1 MKLAL
6 FADIHSNLE
15 ALQACLVH
23 ARTQGAER
31 FAFLGDLVGY
41 GPDPVAVLELI
52 QSYAAEGAVVVLGN
66 HDAAALGNSTE
77 TINHHARAAIEWTR
91 AQLSDRHVAF
101 LSGLPL
107 IVHEENM
114 TFVHASAAAPDKW
127 IYVSDPLRAAY
138 SLEATPASYLLSG
151 HVHEQMLYY
160 TGAGGRP
167 MSFVPTPGVAIPVAR
182 HRRWLVIA
190 GSAGQP
196 RDGNPAACY
205 AMLDNAHAT
214 LTYHRVPYP
223 HVVTADKIRAAGLP
237 ERLALRLEHGD

>member
-15 ALQACLVH
+15 ALQACLAH
-23 ARTQGAER
+23 ARARGAER
-31 FAFLGDLVGY
+31 FVFLGDLVGY
-41 GPDPVAVLELI
+41 GADPAAVLDLI
-52 QSYAAEGAVVVLGN
+52 QSYAAEGAVVLLGN
-66 HDAAALGNSTE
+66 HDAAALGDLTD
-77 TINHHARAAIEWTR
+77 TINDHARAAIEWTR
-91 AQLSDRHVAF
+91 TRLSHRHMAF

-127 IYVSDPLRAAY
+127 IYVSDPLRAAA
-138 SLEATPASYLLSG
+138 SLEATPAAYLLSG
-151 HVHEQMLYY
+151 HVHEQMLYF

-167 MSFVPTPGVAIPVAR
+167 MAFVPTPGVPIPVAR

-205 AMLDNAHAT
+205 AMLDNARAT

-223 HVVTADKIRAAGLP
+223 HLVAAGKVRAAGLP